1 MLRRLPPTRA
11 RFAIALLA
19 PLLATAPSRADV
31 WDYAR
36 SAGPI
41 IGQAKACGAAAAR
54 TDHASDQVRELLDL
68 TAPNADER
76 RKVGEM
82 FDFLVNTAV
91 TMQNQAPNRDD
102 CPEALVTFADL
113 ERRLPLWREMLT
125 PRKP

>member
-1 MLRRLPPTRA
+1 MLRRVLHIRACVVFALLGLLLPPA
-11 RFAIALLA
+11 VA
-19 PLLATAPSRADV
+19 RADV

-41 IGQAKACGAAAAR
+41 IGQAKACGVTVAR

-68 TAPNADER
+68 TAPNPDER

-91 TMQNQAPNRDD
+91 TMQTQAPNRNE

-113 ERRLPLWREMLT
+113 ERRLPLWREMLP

>member
-1 MLRRLPPTRA
+1 MLQIRA
-11 RFAIALLA
+11 RFVLALLL
-19 PLLATAPSRADV
+19 PLPPAAGARADV

-41 IGQAKACGAAAAR
+41 IGQAKACGAAVAR

-68 TAPNADER
+68 TAPNPDER

-91 TMQNQAPNRDD
+91 TMQNQAPSRDE
-102 CPEALVTFADL
+102 CPEALATFADL
-113 ERRLPLWREMLT
+113 ERRLPLWREVLG

>member
-1 MLRRLPPTRA
+1 M
-11 RFAIALLA
+11 LA
-19 PLLATAPSRADV
+19 PLLVVAPSRADV

-41 IGQAKACGAAAAR
+41 IGQAKACGAAPAR

-113 ERRLPLWREMLT
+113 ERRLPLWREMLP

>member
-1 MLRRLPPTRA
+1 MPWAVGL
-11 RFAIALLA
+11 ALA
-19 PLLATAPSRADV
+19 VVMAAGPMRADV

-41 IGQAKACGAAAAR
+41 VGQAKACGAAAAR
-54 TDHASDQVRELLDL
+54 TDKASDQVRDLMRL
-68 TAPNADER
+68 TAHDADELH
-76 RKVGEM
+76 KVGDM
-82 FDFLVNTAV
+82 FDFLVNTAF

-113 ERRLPLWREMLT
+113 ERRLPLWRDMVS